1 MKKLTLEQKWDI
13 IDKIV
18 RKTVSYGIYQ
28 HTIKDAIGELA
39 VKPLTGIPIA
49 IAVLYGFWSLFTS
62 ISSFITDGFMVKIFD
77 GYWLPWLQKNFP
89 GKPGDWLYSLMV
101 DVGHKENG
109 ILVNSDNCLEAFGVL
124 TSGLFVSIGIVLPAI
139 FVFYLIITILED
151 SGYLPRLAVLLDN
164 IMHKIGLHGH
174 AIVPTILG
182 FGCNVPAIYATRVI
196 PEESDRLVAILTNPL
211 MLCGAR
217 LVFFSAIAAAFF
229 GAYAGDI
236 LFSLYA
242 LGVALAFMV
251 AIILRKA
258 FFRRETS
265 PFVLELPAY
274 QKPSFKVAAV
284 RMWDRGSMYLRKALG
299 VILIG
304 LLIIGILTATD
315 AETLTFTTDPER
327 SLVAALG
334 KSLAPIFT
342 PLNWDWRLIVA
353 MIFGFVAKEIVLGA
367 SAMLYGAGEEE
378 IASKLA
384 SLYNPIDMYGYMT
397 FILIYIP
404 CIVTIA
410 AIKQETGSW
419 KWTIFAVIYGLIL
432 AYIVNLLI
440 VTLGHLLL
448 G

>member
-164 IMHKIGLHGH
+164 IMHKIGLHGY
-174 AIVPTILG
+174 AIIPTILG
-182 FGCNVPAIYATRVI
+182 FGCNVPAVHATRILETKKQRILMMTLVSIFIPCGSQLSVMQNVI
-196 PEESDRLVAILTNPL
+196 PEYT
-211 MLCGAR
+211 
-217 LVFFSAIAAAFF
+217 
-229 GAYAGDI
+229 
-236 LFSLYA
+236 
-242 LGVALAFMV
+242 
-251 AIILRKA
+251 
-258 FFRRETS
+258 
-265 PFVLELPAY
+265 
-274 QKPSFKVAAV
+274 
-284 RMWDRGSMYLRKALG
+284 G
-299 VILIG
+299 VIVLYLLFGYFTFGYILNKIIPGKSPEMLIDIPELMVPSLRNVSKKLWIRMSSFLISG
-304 LLIIGILTATD
+304 IPLVMLGSLLVGVLYLSGVID
-315 AETLTFTTDPER
+315 F
-327 SLVAALG
+327 LG
-334 KSLAPIFT
+334 KLLEPIFT
-342 PLNWDWRLIVA
+342 IWFGVPKETSAPLIAAFLRKDLAVA
-353 MIFGFVAKEIVLGA
+353 QLKGLADAGIIKNIYQMVSSVVLVSLYFPCLATFIMILKESGRDFIKIILALFVAV
-367 SAMLYGAGEEE
+367 
-378 IASKLA
+378 
-384 SLYNPIDMYGYMT
+384 
-397 FILIYIP
+397 F
-404 CIVTIA
+404 
-410 AIKQETGSW
+410 
-419 KWTIFAVIYGLIL
+419 IYGGLLHLIWIL
-432 AYIVNLLI
+432 MGV
-440 VTLGHLLL
+440 G
-448 G
+448 